1 MGDVLFTYYVFLFLF
16 RPEINSDKLNIC
28 SEGFANFSYKIARTC
43 YPILINKI
51 VHLHKPLAIDIM
63 KYDAINSNLF
73 IENRKRF
80 AASLKPNSI
89 ALFVSNDILP
99 TNADG
104 AFGFVQNSDLFYLSG
119 VDQEE
124 TILLIYP
131 DAITGSHKEILFVRE
146 TSEHIAI
153 WEGAKLTKE
162 QATKA
167 SGIKNVQWVHH
178 FEQIIKGIIY
188 QPERIYLNSN
198 EHNRRYI
205 DMQTAEMRFNK
216 KIQEQYP
223 LHAIERAA
231 PLMHKLRSVKSDVE
245 IDLIQKACDI
255 TEKGFR
261 RLLGF
266 IKPGVTE
273 YEIEAELIHEFIR
286 NRSNGFAYPPIIASG
301 HNACVLHYLENNKE
315 CKDGDVILLDVA
327 AEYANYRSDLT
338 RCLPVNGKFTKR
350 QKDVY
355 NAVLRVMKAA
365 TNMLTVGNT
374 FPEYNKAVGQLMEKE
389 LVDLGL
395 ITMDD
400 IKKQNPELPAYKK
413 YFMHGTSHFL
423 GLDVHDV
430 GDFGSKMQAGNVF
443 TCEPGIYIPAENLGI
458 RIENNILITA
468 KGPVDLMKN
477 IPVEVEELEAL
488 MANNSV
494 FAK

>member
-1 MGDVLFTYYVFLFLF
+1 
-16 RPEINSDKLNIC
+16 
-28 SEGFANFSYKIARTC
+28 
-43 YPILINKI
+43 
-51 VHLHKPLAIDIM
+51 M
-63 KYDAINSNLF
+63 KYKAINSNLF

-104 AFGFVQNSDLFYLSG
+104 AMGFVQNSDLFYLSG

-131 DAITGSHKEILFVRE
+131 DAVNGSHKEILFVRE
-146 TSEHIAI
+146 TNETIAI

-162 QATKA
+162 EATKT

-178 FEQIIKGIIY
+178 FEQVIKAIIF
-188 QPERIYLNSN
+188 QAERIYLNSN

-205 DMQTAEMRFNK
+205 DTETAEMRFNK
-216 KIQEQYP
+216 KIKNQFP

-231 PLMHKLRSVKSDVE
+231 PVMHKLRAIKSDLE
-245 IDLIQKACDI
+245 IELIQQACNI

-266 IKPGVTE
+266 IKPGVME

-286 NRSNGFAYPPIIASG
+286 NRSNGFAYGPIIASG
-301 HNACVLHYLENNKE
+301 HNACVLHYVENNKE

-327 AEYANYRSDLT
+327 AEYGNYRSDLT
-338 RCLPVNGKFTKR
+338 RCVPVNGKFTPR
-350 QKDVY
+350 QKAVY

-365 TNMLTVGNT
+365 IKMLTVGNS

-395 ITMDD
+395 ITTED

-430 GDFGSKMQAGNVF
+430 GDFGRKMEAGMVF
-443 TCEPGIYIPAENLGI
+443 TCEPGIYIPEENLGI
-458 RIENNILITA
+458 RIENNILISP

-477 IPVEVEELEAL
+477 IPVEVDELEDL
-488 MANNSV
+488 MARKVLAS
-494 FAK
+494 